1 VNSIALG
8 LILVVTCS
16 FIEGAAQVS
25 FKLSRVHEDRRL
37 IWTVIGFAA
46 YITEVGLYTL
56 ALRQIDVT
64 VAFAMGSLSFVVTAA
79 LSALILK
86 ERISGVRGI
95 GLLLIL
101 CGVAL
106 MGGQA

>member
-1 VNSIALG
+1 VSSIAVG
-8 LILVVTCS
+8 LAMVVTCS
-16 FIEGAAQVS
+16 FIEGGAQVS

-37 IWTVIGFAA
+37 MWTVIGFAA
-46 YITEVGLYTL
+46 YITEVCLYTL

-79 LSALILK
+79 LSHLLLK
-86 ERISGVRGI
+86 ERISGVRGL

-101 CGVAL
+101 GGVTL

>member
-1 VNSIALG
+1 MSSVPLG
-8 LILVVTCS
+8 LALVVACS
-16 FIEGAAQVS
+16 CIEGLAQVS
-25 FKLSRVHEDRRL
+25 FKLSRTHEDRRL
-37 IWTVIGFAA
+37 MWTVIGFVA
-46 YITEVGLYTL
+46 YGLEVSLYTL
-56 ALRQIDVT
+56 ALRLVDVT

-79 LSALILK
+79 LSALLLK